1 MSDDVHERLKEKT
14 LQIAQLQHQLQVLQ
28 AQLEGTQ
35 RRAGETGT
43 KIVAL
48 ENLIAEKDS
57 ENHMLRTELGRT
69 KGALDTMGKEIQGI
83 RAEQTQQMAKARPS
97 NDDYSLRQQL
107 SDALRRNELLKED
120 IKSLSEAAS
129 AILKD
134 EPGAR
139 EHLRDAIMLVGDPRF
154 KILNIVLE
162 KRSVRVEE
170 LAASLQLGITEA
182 LALVDELQAAGE
194 IEVRDGSTVVPRE
207 KYRAVKIPVEEWKT
221 WDPADIFDS
230 LEDIV
235 GRTEGHESISKAI
248 VAAVDILEQKIAR
261 GGALVFQMRKTADLW
276 KKGEGNIEDLQ
287 YTIREWKGR
296 ALSLG

>member
-1 MSDDVHERLKEKT
+1 MSDDVHARLKEKT

-35 RRAGETGT
+35 RRAGETSS

-57 ENHMLRTELGRT
+57 ENHMLRSELGRT
-69 KGALDTMGKEIQGI
+69 KGALDTMGKEIKGI
-83 RAEQTQQMAKARPS
+83 RAEQTKQLAKAKPS
-97 NDDYSLRQQL
+97 DGEYSVKQQL
-107 SDALRRNELLKED
+107 SDALRKNELLKED

-129 AILKD
+129 AVLKD
-134 EPGAR
+134 EPGST
-139 EHLRDAIMLVGDPRF
+139 EHLRDTIMRVGDPRF
-154 KILNIVLE
+154 KILNIALE
-162 KRSVRVEE
+162 RRSVRVEE
-170 LAASLQLGITEA
+170 LASILLMDMTEA

-194 IEVRDGSTVVPRE
+194 IEIRDGSTVIPRE
-207 KYRAVKIPVEEWKT
+207 KYRVAKIPVEDWKT
-221 WDPADIFDS
+221 WDPMDIFDS

-276 KKGEGNIEDLQ
+276 KKSGGNVEELQ

>member
-35 RRAGETGT
+35 RRAGETST

-48 ENLIAEKDS
+48 ENLITEKDS

-129 AILKD
+129 AVLKD

-170 LAASLQLGITEA
+170 LAASLQLDMTEA

-194 IEVRDGSTVVPRE
+194 IEVRDGSTVFPRE
-207 KYRAVKIPVEEWKT
+207 KHREVKIPVEEWKT

-235 GRTEGHESISKAI
+235 RRTEGHESISKAI
-248 VAAVDILEQKIAR
+248 VTAVDILEQKIAR

-276 KKGEGNIEDLQ
+276 KKGKGNIEELQ

>member
-35 RRAGETGT
+35 RRAGNTST

-48 ENLIAEKDS
+48 ESLIAEKDS
-57 ENHMLRTELGRT
+57 ENHMLRAELGRT
-69 KGALDTMGKEIQGI
+69 QGALDTMGKEIQGM
-83 RAEQTQQMAKARPS
+83 RAEQTQKLAKARPS
-97 NDDYSLRQQL
+97 GDDYSLKQQL
-107 SDALRRNELLKED
+107 SDAVRKNELLKED

-129 AILKD
+129 AVLKD

-154 KILNIVLE
+154 KILNTVLE
-162 KRSVRVEE
+162 RRSVRVEE
-170 LAASLQLGITEA
+170 LASSLLIDMTDA
-182 LALVDELQAAGE
+182 LALLDELQAAGE
-194 IEVRDGSTVVPRE
+194 IEIRDGSTAIPGE
-207 KYRAVKIPVEEWKT
+207 KYRIAKIPVEEWKT
-221 WDPADIFDS
+221 WDPVDIFDS

-248 VAAVDILEQKIAR
+248 AAAVDILEQKIAR

-276 KKGEGNIEDLQ
+276 KKGEGNVEELQ

>member
-207 KYRAVKIPVEEWKT
+207 KYHAVKIPVEEWKT

>member
-1 MSDDVHERLKEKT
+1 MSDDVHVRLKEKT

-35 RRAGETGT
+35 RRAGETST

-83 RAEQTQQMAKARPS
+83 RAVQTQQMAKAKPGG
-97 NDDYSLRQQL
+97 DEYSVKQKL
-107 SDALRRNELLKED
+107 SDALRKNELLKED

-129 AILKD
+129 AVLKD

-139 EHLRDAIMLVGDPRF
+139 EQLRDAIMLVGDPRF
-154 KILNIVLE
+154 KILNIILE

-170 LAASLQLGITEA
+170 LAASLQLDTTEA
-182 LALVDELQAAGE
+182 LALVDELKAAGE
-194 IEVRDGSTVVPRE
+194 IEVRDGSTVILRE

-248 VAAVDILEQKIAR
+248 IAAVDILEQKIAR

-276 KKGEGNIEDLQ
+276 KKGDGNSEELQ

>member
-1 MSDDVHERLKEKT
+1 MADDVHARLKEKT

-35 RRAGETGT
+35 RRAGETST

-57 ENHMLRTELGRT
+57 ENHMLRTELDRA

-83 RAEQTQQMAKARPS
+83 RSEQTQQMAKVKPS
-97 NDDYSLRQQL
+97 GDEYSLKQQL
-107 SDALRRNELLKED
+107 SAASRKNDLLKED

-129 AILKD
+129 AVIKE

-154 KILNIVLE
+154 KILNTVLE
-162 KRSVRVEE
+162 RRSVRVEE
-170 LAASLQLGITEA
+170 LASSLLIDMTEA
-182 LALVDELQAAGE
+182 LTLVDELQATGE
-194 IEVRDGSTVVPRE
+194 IEIRDGNTVIPGE
-207 KYRAVKIPVEEWKT
+207 KYRVAKIPVEEWKT
-221 WDPADIFDS
+221 WDPMDIFDS

-235 GRTEGHESISKAI
+235 GRTEGHESISRAI
-248 VAAVDILEQKIAR
+248 VAAVDIIEQKIAR

-276 KKGEGNIEDLQ
+276 KKSEGNVEELQ

>member
-1 MSDDVHERLKEKT
+1 MSDDVHARLKEKT

-35 RRAGETGT
+35 RRAGETST

-48 ENLIAEKDS
+48 ESLIAEKDS

-83 RAEQTQQMAKARPS
+83 RAEKTQHMTKASPG
-97 NDDYSLRQQL
+97 NDDYALRQQL

-129 AILKD
+129 AVLKD

-154 KILNIVLE
+154 KILSIVLE

-170 LAASLQLGITEA
+170 LAASLQLNMTEA
-182 LALVDELQAAGE
+182 LALADELQAAGE
-194 IEVRDGSTVVPRE
+194 IEVRDGSTVILRE
-207 KYRAVKIPVEEWKT
+207 KYRVVKIPVDEWKT

-248 VAAVDILEQKIAR
+248 IAAVDILEQKVAR

-276 KKGEGNIEDLQ
+276 KKRDGDIEELQ

>member
-1 MSDDVHERLKEKT
+1 MSDDVHARLKEKT

-35 RRAGETGT
+35 RRAGETST

-69 KGALDTMGKEIQGI
+69 KGALDTMGKEIRGI
-83 RAEQTQQMAKARPS
+83 RAEQTQQLAKAKPS
-97 NDDYSLRQQL
+97 SDEHSVKQQL
-107 SDALRRNELLKED
+107 SDALRKNELLKEE

-129 AILKD
+129 AVLKD
-134 EPGAR
+134 EPSSR
-139 EHLRDAIMLVGDPRF
+139 EHLRATIMRVGDPRF
-154 KILNIVLE
+154 KMLNIVLE
-162 KRSVRVEE
+162 RRSVRVEE
-170 LAASLQLGITEA
+170 LASILLIDMNEA
-182 LALVDELQAAGE
+182 LALVNELQAAGE
-194 IEVRDGSTVVPRE
+194 IEIRDGSTVIPRE
-207 KYRAVKIPVEEWKT
+207 KYREAKIPVEEWKT
-221 WDPADIFDS
+221 WDPMDIFDS
-230 LEDIV
+230 LEDLV
-235 GRTEGHESISKAI
+235 GRTEGHKSISKAI

-276 KKGEGNIEDLQ
+276 KKSEGNIEELQ
-287 YTIREWKGR
+287 YAIREWKGR

>member
-1 MSDDVHERLKEKT
+1 MSDDVHVRLKEKT

-35 RRAGETGT
+35 RRAGETST

-48 ENLIAEKDS
+48 ENLVAEKDS

-83 RAEQTQQMAKARPS
+83 RAEQTQQMAKAKPS
-97 NDDYSLRQQL
+97 GDEYSVKQKL
-107 SDALRRNELLKED
+107 SDALRKNELLKED

-129 AILKD
+129 AVLKD

-139 EHLRDAIMLVGDPRF
+139 EQLRDAIMLVGDPRF
-154 KILNIVLE
+154 KILNIILE

-170 LAASLQLGITEA
+170 LAASLQLDTTEA
-182 LALVDELQAAGE
+182 LALVDELKAAGE
-194 IEVRDGSTVVPRE
+194 IEVRDGSTVILRE

-248 VAAVDILEQKIAR
+248 IAAVDILEQKIAR

-276 KKGEGNIEDLQ
+276 KKGDGNSEELQ